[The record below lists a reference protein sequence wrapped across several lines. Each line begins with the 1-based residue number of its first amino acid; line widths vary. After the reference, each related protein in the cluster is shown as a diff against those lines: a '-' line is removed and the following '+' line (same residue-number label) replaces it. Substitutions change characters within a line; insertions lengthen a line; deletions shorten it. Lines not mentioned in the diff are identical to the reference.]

1 MLHDEIFLLAP
12 FLDGEMLDVNKL
24 STGSRALF
32 IDHMESG
39 HMLKN
44 TGLGSVLIPFPISC
58 VSELYGVRYDCSM
71 LDMIEGHKE
80 KCKLTTVE
88 CQ

>member
-1 MLHDEIFLLAP
+1 
-12 FLDGEMLDVNKL
+12 
-24 STGSRALF
+24 
-32 IDHMESG
+32 
-39 HMLKN
+39 MLKD

-58 VSELYGVRYDCSM
+58 VSELYGVRYDRSM